1 MKRVVVTGI
10 GAVTPI
16 GNDVESM
23 WKNLIKGKHGI
34 DVIDRFDIDGFENH
48 LAAEVKGYD
57 PLLYMSRKDVN
68 RYDPYTVFGVG
79 AACQA
84 MKNSKIDGTVP
95 KERFGVYF
103 SSVMGGLS
111 AVERGIA
118 ALTEKGS
125 SRVSSYT
132 VPAMITN
139 TAAGA
144 IAMKYG
150 CRASCMSISTACASS
165 SNAVGEAY
173 RCIKHGY
180 ADAVIAGG
188 ADAAITPF
196 GIASLNACNAMS
208 RSDDPDRASIPF
220 DAERDGFVLGEGSG
234 ALVLEEY
241 EHAKKRGAY
250 IYGEICGY
258 GSTCDAFNMVAPMPD
273 ADMAAKAVK
282 YALQEAEQDFGPTE
296 GGIYINAHGTA
307 TRLNDKMETIAIKKG
322 LGLERAYESIVSSTR
337 SMTGHLL
344 GGAGAVEAI
353 ISLLVLRRK
362 DIPPTAG
369 YKVEDDM
376 CDLDICANEARHADI
391 ELTLSNSFG
400 FGGHNSCIAFRDT
413 E

>member
-84 MKNSKIDGTVP
+84 MEDSKIDGTVP

-144 IAMKYG
+144 IAIKYG

-173 RCIKHGY
+173 RYNTFWNRQFKC
-180 ADAVIAGG
+180 
-188 ADAAITPF
+188 
-196 GIASLNACNAMS
+196 L
-208 RSDDPDRASIPF
+208 
-220 DAERDGFVLGEGSG
+220 
-234 ALVLEEY
+234 
-241 EHAKKRGAY
+241 
-250 IYGEICGY
+250 
-258 GSTCDAFNMVAPMPD
+258 
-273 ADMAAKAVK
+273 
-282 YALQEAEQDFGPTE
+282 
-296 GGIYINAHGTA
+296 
-307 TRLNDKMETIAIKKG
+307 
-322 LGLERAYESIVSSTR
+322 
-337 SMTGHLL
+337 
-344 GGAGAVEAI
+344 
-353 ISLLVLRRK
+353 
-362 DIPPTAG
+362 
-369 YKVEDDM
+369 
-376 CDLDICANEARHADI
+376 
-391 ELTLSNSFG
+391 
-400 FGGHNSCIAFRDT
+400 
-413 E
+413 